1 MVRLVCIQLVKI
13 ITSTL
18 RTITPSNNCYEDV
31 DGRGNDDNF
40 VDGDRMN
47 RDLKQ
52 SSFVHI

>member
-31 DGRGNDDNF
+31 GGRGNDDNF
-40 VDGDRMN
+40 VVGDRMN